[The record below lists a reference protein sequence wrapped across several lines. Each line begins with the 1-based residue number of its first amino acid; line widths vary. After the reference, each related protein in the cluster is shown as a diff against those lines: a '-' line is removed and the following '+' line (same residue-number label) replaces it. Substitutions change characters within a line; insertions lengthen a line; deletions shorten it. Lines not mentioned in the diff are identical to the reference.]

1 MPEQTFKIVGSP
13 EHNPLKA
20 KEIKQLLWH
29 RFSKS
34 EWEVREIDQVDW
46 QCGHSEKDAIQ
57 VMCPIC
63 EIAELR
69 NRIEDKDADLAKQ
82 KAEITRLKQWCA
94 YRNDRIV
101 IMEKEIKHLRELCLN
116 ASEII
121 ETVRAF
127 KKLEL
132 EAAWLD
138 KLAIAGKEGGEL

>member
-1 MPEQTFKIVGSP
+1 MCEQTFKIVCSP

-20 KEIKQLLWH
+20 DEIKRLLWNT
-29 RFSKS
+29 FTKS

-101 IMEKEIKHLRELCLN
+101 RMEKAIETAI
-116 ASEII
+116 EII
-121 ETVRAF
+121 ADSYDYDPKETYCECDCQAVNVLQRVL
-127 KKLEL
+127 KQC
-132 EAAWLD
+132 
-138 KLAIAGKEGGEL
+138 KEGE